1 MANKQRRQLLITLG
15 GLACLGAQA
24 QDTAPPPPPP
34 PPPQLQAQLL
44 KTGLY
49 LITGGGGNSLLRF
62 SANGLILVNGK
73 SPDSYKPLMSQ
84 VRKIN
89 KLADMPL
96 RALILTNVRDG
107 QAANS
112 ARFAAAKVPILLQ
125 ANGVPRLKDS
135 GGEALVSFERDY
147 LLKMGG
153 VQVELKYFGKATTD
167 ADAVV
172 YFPDK
177 QVVAVGDLYSP
188 QAPQLDAAAGG
199 NLAGWSKA
207 LGQVLALDFDQAV
220 PNEGPAVDRGE
231 LTAFKRQIDAH
242 I

>member
-1 MANKQRRQLLITLG
+1 MANKERRRLLIALG
-15 GLACLGAQA
+15 SLACLGAQA
-24 QDTAPPPPPP
+24 QEKQEAQVAV

-62 SANGLILVNGK
+62 SANGLVLVNGK
-73 SPDSYKPLMSQ
+73 SPDSYKILMSQ

-96 RALILTNVRDG
+96 RALILTNALDG

-112 ARFAAAKVPILLQ
+112 TRFAAAKVPILLQ
-125 ANGVPRLKDS
+125 ANAVPRLKDS
-135 GGEALVSFERDY
+135 GAAALVPFDRSY
-147 LLKMGG
+147 LLKLGG
-153 VQVELKYFGKATTD
+153 IQIELKYFGKATTD
-167 ADAVV
+167 ADTVV

-188 QAPQLDAAAGG
+188 QGPHLDAAAGG
-199 NLAGWSKA
+199 NLAGWSAA
-207 LGQVLALDFDQAV
+207 LAQVLELDFDQAV
-220 PNEGPAVDRGE
+220 PNEGPTVGRAE
-231 LTAFKRQIDAH
+231 LTAFKRQIDAL